1 MLLLL
6 VSFGASLLI
15 ALLIIRLAPYHAHI
29 SGDHDVN
36 GIQKFHAVVV
46 PRVGGIAV
54 MGGLL
59 AGLLI
64 TVVDAGTSPEVYRL
78 IVLCSLP
85 AFLSGVFEDLSK
97 RAGILLRL
105 GCTFLSAGLAW
116 YFLGA
121 GLVRSEIAWLDAY
134 LGIPLISCVA
144 TLLFVAGITN
154 AVNIIDGYNGLASSV
169 CSIIFA
175 GIAYIAFQQED
186 YALFAVSLGA
196 VGASLGFIFWN
207 WPRGLIFL
215 GDGGAYLLGFLI
227 ASLSTLL
234 VARHPEVSPWTIALL
249 LVYPIMEVLFTIARR
264 LTRGKNPG
272 LPDAAHLHQ
281 LIYKRLMRKAVG
293 STAVSDK
300 IARNSMT
307 SPYLWV
313 LCSLGVI
320 PAVLFWNNT
329 VILLGFA
336 ALFVIVYLWLYKR
349 LVGFRAPKWLVYR
362 RPKH

>member
-6 VSFGASLLI
+6 VSFAASLLI

-29 SGDHDVN
+29 SGDHDVS
-36 GIQKFHAVVV
+36 GVQKFHAVVV

-54 MGGLL
+54 MTGIL
-59 AGLLI
+59 AGLPI
-64 TVVDAGTSPEVYRL
+64 VVAEPALYSNVYAM

-85 AFLSGVFEDLSK
+85 AFLSGVLEDLSK

-105 GCTFLSAGLAW
+105 TCTFISAGLVW
-116 YFLGA
+116 YVLGA
-121 GLVRSEIAWLDAY
+121 GLVRTDIAWLDSLLA
-134 LGIPLISCVA
+134 IPLISCIA

-169 CSIIFA
+169 CSIICA
-175 GIAYIAFQQED
+175 GIAYIAFQQQD
-186 YALFAVSLGA
+186 YAVFAIAIAS
-196 VGASLGFIFWN
+196 VGAALGFIFWN

-249 LVYPIMEVLFTIARR
+249 LIYPIMEVLFTILRR
-264 LTRGKNPG
+264 STRGKNPG

-293 STAVSDK
+293 STDVADRIS
-300 IARNSMT
+300 RNSMT

-329 VILLGFA
+329 LVLLGFVL
-336 ALFVIVYLWLYKR
+336 LFVVVYLWLYKR